1 MKLIS
6 LFIYLLFLKILSISE
21 DILIDFREKGRKSE
35 KERKRDREGEKET
48 QRNMM

>member
-21 DILIDFREKGRKSE
+21 DILIDFREEGRVRKRE
-35 KERKRDREGEKET
+35 REIERERKRHREI
-48 QRNMM
+48 